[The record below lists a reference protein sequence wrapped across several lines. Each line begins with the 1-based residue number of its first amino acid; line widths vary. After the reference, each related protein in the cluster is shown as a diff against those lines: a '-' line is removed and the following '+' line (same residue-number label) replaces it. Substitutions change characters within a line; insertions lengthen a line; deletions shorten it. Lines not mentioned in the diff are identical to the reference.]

1 MKTDLGQDD
10 VQKQLEIE
18 IKRRTNQMIAVHAVT
33 SVVGTS
39 LDLNTTLEVALLV
52 TMDMIGAEA
61 SGISMIDEDTGEL
74 VMRAQRGWTHDFTVR
89 KPMRI
94 PLGQGMSG
102 QVIANDDVLVLN
114 NMDGTETFAFPRFQ
128 EERFRSI
135 ALAPMH
141 SRGEIIGILS
151 VMSNDQGCFDQD
163 IVNVLRVVADTV
175 GVALDNARL
184 YARSIENEHRLS
196 AIINSTADG
205 IIATDHTGLI
215 SLVNHAAEAMLGTE
229 KSQLIGLPLR
239 EAPILAKI
247 RDSLLLALASRVDET
262 HRTFQV
268 TLDDERIIDGLVS
281 PIHNASQL
289 DQDFEMDGWVIVLQD
304 VTFQRQEQIA
314 RTKFIQAAAH
324 DMRNPLSVTQSALT
338 MLDMVLIEKDDK
350 IMEIIGIA
358 RGGIRRLRNLI
369 DNLSD
374 LEKIE
379 SGYNFTLVEI
389 SLLDVLHEV
398 GLEARLLMQDKSI
411 IFTTDIEPDLPLVKI
426 DPQWFKRALHNYL
439 ENARKYTQTG
449 GEVTLRTY
457 HKNAFNHIEVTDNG
471 SGIGMAAQKRLFE
484 RFYRV
489 QEHKGIEG
497 SGLGLAIVKSVAEAH
512 GGQVYIDS
520 APGKGSTFG
529 LKLPVS
535 A

>member
-1 MKTDLGQDD
+1 M
-10 VQKQLEIE
+10 
-18 IKRRTNQMIAVHAVT
+18 
-33 SVVGTS
+33 
-39 LDLNTTLEVALLV
+39 
-52 TMDMIGAEA
+52 
-61 SGISMIDEDTGEL
+61 
-74 VMRAQRGWTHDFTVR
+74 
-89 KPMRI
+89 
-94 PLGQGMSG
+94 
-102 QVIANDDVLVLN
+102 
-114 NMDGTETFAFPRFQ
+114 
-128 EERFRSI
+128 
-135 ALAPMH
+135 
-141 SRGEIIGILS
+141 
-151 VMSNDQGCFDQD
+151 
-163 IVNVLRVVADTV
+163 
-175 GVALDNARL
+175 
-184 YARSIENEHRLS
+184 
-196 AIINSTADG
+196 
-205 IIATDHTGLI
+205 
-215 SLVNHAAEAMLGTE
+215 
-229 KSQLIGLPLR
+229 
-239 EAPILAKI
+239 
-247 RDSLLLALASRVDET
+247 LALASRVDET
-262 HRTFQV
+262 HRSFQV

-314 RTKFIQAAAH
+314 RTRFIQAAAH

-379 SGYNFTLVEI
+379 SGYNFTLIEI

-398 GLEARLLMQDKSI
+398 GLEAKLLMQDKSI
-411 IFTTDIEPDLPLVKI
+411 TFNTDIEPDLPLVKI

-439 ENARKYTQTG
+439 ENARKYTPTG
-449 GEVTLRTY
+449 GEVTLHTY
-457 HKNAFNHIEVTDNG
+457 NQDTFIHIEVADNG
-471 SGIGMAAQKRLFE
+471 PGISIAAQKRLFE

-512 GGQVYIDS
+512 GGQVYINS

-535 A
+535 D